1 MYPRLRMKITTS
13 IRKQLSAHRHP
24 CLGFLSGKCYALLMA
39 SNTSYL
45 NVYRDAS
52 AFHTVSVH
60 CSSPLS
66 SFPIPGVRAAPF
78 SVSISRSK
86 LLWLVFTR

>member
-1 MYPRLRMKITTS
+1 MYPRPRIEKNNN
-13 IRKQLSAHRHP
+13 HP
-24 CLGFLSGKCYALLMA
+24 NNSRRIATPVLEFLSGKCHVAPIALRGIGAALFLPIYLCVSHAEVLLMA

-60 CSSPLS
+60 CSS
-66 SFPIPGVRAAPF
+66 
-78 SVSISRSK
+78 SVN
-86 LLWLVFTR
+86 V